1 MSKLNLDDLR
11 DILIACAGGDD
22 IDALRGD
29 ISDVEF
35 DRLGYD
41 SLALIETAARLKTD
55 HGVVIPDEQLTEV
68 GTPRE
73 LLNLINDRM
82 AA

>member
-1 MSKLNLDDLR
+1 MTWR
-11 DILIACAGGDD
+11 
-22 IDALRGD
+22 
-29 ISDVEF
+29 

-55 HGVVIPDEQLTEV
+55 HGVTIPDERLTEV

-73 LLNLINDRM
+73 LLNLINARM
-82 AA
+82 AVWPWTRR